1 MRKLWRGVAAA
12 AIVAI
17 VPATS
22 VGPSAARAAAASTNA
37 LAFVTAGQVSVIE
50 ASNLTTAGVGQTP
63 LWSPDGSGLVFV
75 LDDYVANSATIYLAN
90 SHGAD
95 AKVLTAHAYPWVNPG
110 WSRDG
115 KYVLYTVPATKLA
128 QVLPNASASPHPIK
142 LKVVAMKVSNKSTT
156 NLGTVTFTA
165 GCSSKVTAL
174 ANAFAVA
181 EGAYLGTP
189 NTLIWAQPNLVAIQ
203 SSCTGQGLTVLNAK
217 THKTTSLP
225 TWFGGVLSPDGST
238 IAASVTGAKP
248 SSPAQVGLLT
258 VKTGKTQV
266 LGPKLG
272 AASLAWSPDGKNVYV
287 ATVPSNPQ
295 TGTAHIYQL
304 SKDGKKQKTL
314 FSLASSGIFHL
325 SALSS
330 TGSIAFTVV
339 ASSPAAAQAPPQALV
354 ENLNVAA
361 AGTKTAV
368 QPLVLGGQGGWRP

>member
-1 MRKLWRGVAAA
+1 MRNLWRGIAAA
-12 AIVAI
+12 TLAAI

-22 VGPSAARAAAASTNA
+22 VGPIAARAATASTNA

-50 ASNLTTAGVGQTP
+50 ASNITTAGVGQTP
-63 LWSPDGSGLVFV
+63 LWAPDGSGLLFV
-75 LDDYVANSATIYLAN
+75 LDDYVANSATVYLAN

-128 QVLPNASASPHPIK
+128 QVLPNAAATSHPIK
-142 LKVVAMKVSNKSTT
+142 LKVMAMKVANKSTT
-156 NLGTVTFTA
+156 TLGTVTFTA
-165 GCSSKVTAL
+165 GCSAKVTAL

-189 NTLIWAQPNLVAIQ
+189 NTLIWAQPNLVVMQ
-203 SSCTGQGLTVLNAK
+203 SSCTGQGLTVLNVK
-217 THKTTSLP
+217 THKTSTLP

-238 IAASVTGAKP
+238 IAASVAGAKP
-248 SSPAQVGLLT
+248 SSLAQVGLLV

-272 AASLAWSPDGKNVYV
+272 ASSLAWSPDNKNVYV
-287 ATVPSNPQ
+287 ATVPAKPQ
-295 TGTAHIYQL
+295 SGTAHIYQL

-314 FSLASSGIFHL
+314 LSQPASGIFHL

-330 TGSIAFTVV
+330 TGSVAFTTV
-339 ASSPAAAQAPPQALV
+339 ASSPADAQVPPQTLV
-354 ENLNVAA
+354 ENLNVAT
-361 AGTKTAV
+361 AGSKTAL
-368 QPLVLGGQGGWRP
+368 QPLVQGSQGAWRP